1 MARIERGGGGGFSR
15 MYSLFTERW
24 AYYWGAGLISGEGRV
39 KSGCSREAVLISLW
53 YCFHAHLL

>member
-1 MARIERGGGGGFSR
+1 

-24 AYYWGAGLISGEGRV
+24 AYYLGAGLISGEGRV

-53 YCFHAHLL
+53 YRFHAHLL